1 MDNEKPTGSPGPM
14 DPDMP
19 ILTPI
24 LPEDIDADQPDSYAD
39 ERSLKDTFSTLDPT
53 ASPFC

>member
-1 MDNEKPTGSPGPM
+1 MKSPLVVQAQWTQIW
-14 DPDMP
+14 P

-24 LPEDIDADQPDSYAD
+24 LPEDIDADQPDSNAD